1 MGAKK
6 TVSFR
11 DFIHT
16 RLRARSFSYCEN
28 TFDFSQAGSVKEG
41 VERFGDFFLMF
52 KHFISPPALT
62 GECWRLLEWKIWNL
76 WGMQAGPGSPES
88 PLLSTVN
95 PSFNLAMS
103 CSEMS

>member
-41 VERFGDFFLMF
+41 LECFGDFFF
-52 KHFISPPALT
+52 D
-62 GECWRLLEWKIWNL
+62 
-76 WGMQAGPGSPES
+76 
-88 PLLSTVN
+88 V
-95 PSFNLAMS
+95 
-103 CSEMS
+103 